1 MFEKIDMFVFW
12 LGIGFNVIEIILSV
26 YFSVFYGKINLN
38 KIKNYGNIV
47 FYTIIFF
54 YTLNEK
60 FFKIKNFLE
69 YLVISLIIGETIT
82 FVLKY
87 FTKPNNANETTITER
102 LSFFIVV
109 TFLICYLEGYLYQ
122 MFF

>member
-12 LGIGFNVIEIILSV
+12 LGISFNAIEIILSV

-82 FVLKY
+82 FILKY

-102 LSFFIVV
+102 LSFFIVI